1 MKTLAFLLSV
11 ALALGGF
18 SRAARADGPASAT
31 VKSVLKLDP
40 EIDCP
45 SCEDGIKHS
54 LATAHGVQSV
64 EVDVLTNRVTIRYDP
79 KNIALKA
86 LIVRIRV
93 FGYTA
98 TEVK

>member
-1 MKTLAFLLSV
+1 MRTFALLLSV
-11 ALALGGF
+11 ILATGGL
-18 SRAARADGPASAT
+18 RQAARADGPAPTT

-54 LATAHGVQSV
+54 LVTTHGVQSV
-64 EVDVLTNRVTIRYDP
+64 DVDVLTNRVTVRYDP
-79 KNIALKA
+79 KNVALKA
-86 LIVRIRV
+86 LIGRIRV